1 MWELRLPGKLIEQFL
16 VFHLRNSEWY
26 IPWWEQGEESMGGL
40 PGPAAKMDISAIHC
54 GPAGPGLS
62 LTEIH
67 NLAVVDT
74 GHCSELE

>member
-1 MWELRLPGKLIEQFL
+1 
-16 VFHLRNSEWY
+16 
-26 IPWWEQGEESMGGL
+26 MGGL